1 MRYFRT
7 GFGKRKVKIINATL
21 ASDEL
26 SGLYTLTLENGKI
39 TGRERQDFYK
49 KAADGDVNAGECLVT
64 HGFVD
69 VQVNGFGGV
78 TFTDGPSERTLS
90 VMEQAAIRNGT
101 TRFCPTLV
109 TCDEQKLR
117 NAITATERYMTR
129 SGSAV
134 AGIHLEGPFISREKC
149 GIHNSDYIR
158 PLTDDT
164 LEFILRH
171 HSAVAM
177 VTASP
182 EMMTDRQM
190 AELNRAGIT
199 LSLGHS
205 ALAYEQVVRKLDAF
219 RTATHLFNGMR
230 GLEGARSPGGVGAIL
245 DDHAIMA
252 GIIPDLHHVSPA
264 LIRTA
269 ARLMPGRLYAVTD
282 ALCPAGNCG
291 KPERFMFCDKEL
303 HIADGFCADDAGTL
317 GGSVI
322 TMKDAMQNLVN
333 IGIRAADAVKMTNEI
348 PARCIRLGG
357 YSAVPKE
364 GECGDLL
371 ILRRD
376 GSMTVI
382 RNEKII
388 AEN

>member
-1 MRYFRT
+1 M
-7 GFGKRKVKIINATL
+7 KIINATL

-26 SGLYTLTLENGKI
+26 SVLYTLTLENGKI

-78 TFTDGPSERTLS
+78 TFNDDPSERTLS
-90 VMEQAAIRNGT
+90 LNCSQLSSLLIYRLSS
-101 TRFCPTLV
+101 FS
-109 TCDEQKLR
+109 
-117 NAITATERYMTR
+117 ATERYMTR

-230 GLEGARSPGGVGAIL
+230 GIEGARSPGVVGAIL

-269 ARLMPGRLYAVTD
+269 ARRMPGRLYAVTD
-282 ALCPAGNCG
+282 ARCPAGNCG

-322 TMKDAMQNLVN
+322 TMKDAMQNLVK

>member
-78 TFTDGPSERTLS
+78 TFNDDPSERTLS

-134 AGIHLEGPFISREKC
+134 AGIHLEGLS
-149 GIHNSDYIR
+149 
-158 PLTDDT
+158 
-164 LEFILRH
+164 
-171 HSAVAM
+171 SAA
-177 VTASP
+177 
-182 EMMTDRQM
+182 R
-190 AELNRAGIT
+190 
-199 LSLGHS
+199 S
-205 ALAYEQVVRKLDAF
+205 AAYT
-219 RTATHLFNGMR
+219 TATTSG
-230 GLEGARSPGGVGAIL
+230 RSPMTRLSSSSGT
-245 DDHAIMA
+245 
-252 GIIPDLHHVSPA
+252 
-264 LIRTA
+264 TA
-269 ARLMPGRLYAVTD
+269 P
-282 ALCPAGNCG
+282 
-291 KPERFMFCDKEL
+291 
-303 HIADGFCADDAGTL
+303 
-317 GGSVI
+317 
-322 TMKDAMQNLVN
+322 
-333 IGIRAADAVKMTNEI
+333 
-348 PARCIRLGG
+348 
-357 YSAVPKE
+357 
-364 GECGDLL
+364 
-371 ILRRD
+371 
-376 GSMTVI
+376 
-382 RNEKII
+382 
-388 AEN
+388 